1 MNENMQ
7 DMQILE
13 LDSFEVPRP
22 MTQSEQEKYRRRFLT
37 LFIPDGSSSKRGG
50 SGMVDKVY
58 NAEGEVFAM
67 KRIAKPPRGI
77 MSEERYRRSIAAQE
91 TAFRKEFE
99 NQQRLSTLKGFP
111 ALYGY
116 GEAEGE
122 PLIVMEWIEGKTVGK
137 CKEIRAADP
146 EGKRVPPLIVAE
158 LGAALYGLISRFEYL
173 DDSFAHR
180 DISPNNIMLRS
191 DRVPI
196 EKQVAK
202 DDFDLCLI
210 DFGSA
215 TLLSSFDDP
224 TFTVMTSV
232 LRKATPEYAPPEMLT
247 NDLPNLEKL
256 RQSALIDVYAIG
268 SVLYELMCGEA
279 PYRLSKLAT
288 DPASYYRYKLEHVPP
303 LPTSLHADMTSVS
316 ALSKQPRLSSV
327 LDLALDQG
335 NFDQAKFIEAVNV
348 VDQQLGHI
356 LMQSIEV
363 EQSHRAQAWAMKD
376 MLERYVKNYGENIMR
391 RYNGQKLLPFRDV
404 DNIPKR
410 PKRVTQLGGVPNTP
424 GPVTILRPA
433 GQVPVQASGPM
444 TAIPFGG
451 ATVVAPAGAG
461 STAALTPE
469 VTPGSE
475 SIVVPA
481 VITGVLACA
490 LAVLLSMGASGQPG
504 TLDLF
509 GKTFTGN
516 VPFAVCLL
524 GCLLPVAASI
534 PFYWLGDDAGKK
546 MLFGTAAMVV
556 VGAFVWFLIHLTNW
570 ISLAVEPMWSL
581 VLALI
586 MCICAV
592 GAWTMINMK
601 EG

>member
-1 MNENMQ
+1 MQ

-37 LFIPDGSSSKRGG
+37 LFIPSSSAQNRGG

-99 NQQRLSTLKGFP
+99 NQQRLSSLKGFP

-137 CKEIRAADP
+137 CKELRAADP
-146 EGKRVPPLIVAE
+146 QGKRVPPLVVAE

-180 DISPNNIMLRS
+180 DISPNNIMLRT
-191 DRVPI
+191 DRTPI
-196 EKQVAK
+196 SEQLAR
-202 DDFDLCLI
+202 DEFDLCLI

-215 TLLSSFDDP
+215 TLLGNFDDP

-256 RQSALIDVYAIG
+256 RQSPLIDVYAIG
-268 SVLYELMCGEA
+268 SVLYELMAGEA

-288 DPASYYRYKLEHVPP
+288 DPASYYRYKLEHLPP
-303 LPTSLHADMTSVS
+303 LPTSMHADMTSVS
-316 ALSKQPRLSSV
+316 ALAQQPKLSAV
-327 LDLALDQG
+327 LDRALEQG
-335 NFDQAKFIEAVNV
+335 NFDQARFIEAVNV

-363 EQSHRAQAWAMKD
+363 EQPHRAQAWAMKD
-376 MLERYVKNYGENIMR
+376 MLDRFVKNYGENIMR

-410 PKRVTQLGGVPNTP
+410 PRRVTQLGGAPNTP

-433 GQVPVQASGPM
+433 VQMPVQGSGPM
-444 TAIPFGG
+444 VAVAQQVPPATVQRAGAVATPAVAAQGGG
-451 ATVVAPAGAG
+451 A
-461 STAALTPE
+461 
-469 VTPGSE
+469 
-475 SIVVPA
+475 SIVVPSI
-481 VITGVLACA
+481 ITGALACL

-504 TLDLF
+504 TLELF
-509 GKTFTGN
+509 GKTFSGN

-524 GCLLPVAASI
+524 GCLLPTAASI
-534 PFYWLGDDAGKK
+534 PFYWLGNDSGKR

-556 VGAFVWFLIHLTNW
+556 VGAVIWWLIHLTTW
-570 ISLAVEPMWSL
+570 ISPAVEPMWSL
-581 VLALI
+581 VLALVL
-586 MCICAV
+586 CISAV